1 MSWPAALRLAAS
13 SLLRRPARSGL
24 TVLGVVVGSALLVAL
39 GSIASVAES
48 RAVEHFGKGLP
59 VGAIK
64 VAPEAPAPWQLQT
77 DEFQPAGDKNL
88 DEAAVR
94 QIRGLAN
101 VRAVV
106 PIQAAPVLVVPASGG
121 SFGAT
126 MAGTDLS
133 LRSDSPVSVL
143 AGRLPGASSLTE
155 VAVTQSYLDHAHPGQ
170 ASGAAVGEAIQVAE
184 PRVERGDSDLPFRP
198 RWFRAT
204 VVGVVSQDV
213 SGADLVVPLQQTRL
227 AREWELSG
235 AAPPPAFGGEFESR
249 SPYSALIVIADSIEA
264 MHGVRVGIDQ
274 IGYATSAPEHVLA
287 AVLRY
292 LHVVDIVL
300 VGIGAIAVLLAG
312 LNIANALL
320 TAVRERRR
328 EIGVLKAIGARNRD
342 VVRWFL
348 LEATLVGLLGGVG
361 GTAAGLL
368 MAEALALKVSE
379 YLSEQGIP
387 MEGLRLQELP
397 LAVVLFGVVGSWL
410 LALIAAALPAL
421 RAARMPA
428 SEAMA
433 EL

>member
-1 MSWPAALRLAAS
+1 VSWGATFRLALS

-24 TVLGVVVGSALLVAL
+24 TVLGVAVGSALLVAL

-64 VAPEAPAPWQLQT
+64 VADDAPASWQLQT
-77 DEFQPAGDKNL
+77 DDFQLAGHRDLN
-88 DEAAVR
+88 DSAIR
-94 QIRGLAN
+94 QIRRLPN

-106 PIQAAPVLVVPASGG
+106 PIQAAPVVVVPPSGD

-126 MAGTDLS
+126 MAGTDLG
-133 LRSDSPVSVL
+133 LGSDSPVSVL
-143 AGRLPGASSLTE
+143 AGRLPAAASLTE
-155 VAVTQSYLDHAHPGQ
+155 VAVTQSYLDHTHPGGPP
-170 ASGAAVGEAIQVAE
+170 GAAVGEPIQVAE
-184 PRVERGDSDLPFRP
+184 PRVEAPGSEAPFRP
-198 RWFRAT
+198 RWFRAK

-213 SGADLVVPLQQTRL
+213 AGADLLVPLQQTTA

-235 AAPPPAFGGEFESR
+235 AAAPPGLRGEGSIR
-249 SPYSALIVIADSIEA
+249 SPYSALIVIADSIDT

-274 IGYATSAPEHVLA
+274 IGFATSAPEHVLA

-328 EIGVLKAIGARNRD
+328 EIGVLKAIGARDRD

-348 LEATLVGLLGGVG
+348 LEATLVGFLGGVA
-361 GTAAGLL
+361 GTLAGLL
-368 MAEALALKVSE
+368 LAQTLALKVSE
-379 YLSEQGIP
+379 YLTQQGIP
-387 MEGLRLQELP
+387 IEALRLQDLP
-397 LAVVLFGVVGSWL
+397 FAVVLLGVGGSWL
-410 LALIAAALPAL
+410 LALIAAAAPAL